1 MTGGTIRALGLAGAV
16 AAVSMAGA
24 GGAQAGA
31 FGLREQSAQGLGV
44 AFAGAASGGAGV
56 SSIFWNPA
64 TVTMRPGFASEQS
77 LSFINLS
84 GEITPTVGTAPG
96 LLPFGASGEV
106 GQGAVVPSGATSYQL
121 TDRLWVGIQ
130 TGAPYGLVTKPRQ
143 DWAGAVYARSSRIFS
158 LAFNPVVGFKVNDWL
173 SVAAGPS
180 IEYFRL
186 TLRAAVPV
194 AGTFPGLYPSGFIKG
209 ESWGVGFTAGVLIT
223 PAAGTAIGVGY
234 RSSVHHDIAGSIGF
248 PDPRQA
254 IALGQ
259 VRANLNTPEKV
270 SVGLT
275 QAINPVTRINLG
287 FEWDNWSRL
296 GDVGIVSRALG
307 VTVNHLPLNFKD
319 SFFYSIG
326 AEYDWSPNL
335 TLRAGFGYDNVPID
349 FSNRSAR
356 LPDSDRYVVSIGGSY
371 RWSEKVLLTAS
382 YAHAF
387 FDRGLLLAGP
397 GRDYNIG
404 NIPLA
409 ASTDVSADVVSVG
422 FRYQWD
428 APAAVA
434 PAPLVRKF

>member
-16 AAVSMAGA
+16 AAASLTAATGV
-24 GGAQAGA
+24 QAGA

-44 AFAGAASGGAGV
+44 LFAGAAAGGAGV

-77 LSFINLS
+77 LTFINLS

-96 LLPFGASGEV
+96 LLPFGSSGEI

-121 TDRLWVGIQ
+121 TDRLWVGLQ

-143 DWAGAVYARSSRIFS
+143 DWAGSPYARSSRIFS
-158 LAFNPVVGFKVNDWL
+158 LAFNPVVGFKVNEWL
-173 SVAAGPS
+173 SVAAGAN

-186 TLRAAVPV
+186 TLRQAVPV
-194 AGTFPGLYPSGFIKG
+194 PGVFPGLYPSGSIKG
-209 ESWGVGFTAGVLIT
+209 ESWSAGFTAGVTVT
-223 PAAGTAIGVGY
+223 PTDGTVIGVGY
-234 RSSVHHDIAGSIGF
+234 RSSVHHNIEGAIGF

-254 IALGQ
+254 LAFGA

-270 SVGLT
+270 TVGLV
-275 QAINPVTRINLG
+275 QEINPVTRINLG

-296 GDVGIVSRALG
+296 GDIGIVSTALG
-307 VTVNHLPLNFKD
+307 VPVSHLPLDFKD

-326 AEYDWSPNL
+326 GEYDWSPNL
-335 TLRAGFGYDNVPID
+335 TLRAGLSYEDGPID

-356 LPDSDRYVVSIGGSY
+356 LPDSNRFGVSIGGSY
-371 RWSEKVLLTAS
+371 RWSDKVVLTAS

-387 FDRGLLLAGP
+387 FERGRLLAGP
-397 GRDYNIG
+397 GRDYNVG

-409 ASTDVSADVVSVG
+409 AVTDVSADIVSVG